1 MSAAN
6 RHRYVMAGLLEGWD
20 WFDNALQALL
30 KSGGFEGYNKSQSM
44 MIMYV
49 SSGVRRPAEIARKM
63 RLSRQAIGHI
73 AGQLLDMKVLEA
85 NPDADDGRSVVLGFS
100 PKARSLQ
107 TAAQKII
114 TALEARL
121 EQRIGARKMAALIEI
136 LNLDWGSAIED
147 GDLAA
152 VKRQR
157 TGSR

>member
-1 MSAAN
+1 
-6 RHRYVMAGLLEGWD
+6 MAGLLEGWD
-20 WFDNALQALL
+20 WFDNALQAQL

-100 PKARSLQ
+100 PRARSLQ
-107 TAAQKII
+107 TTAQKII
-114 TALEARL
+114 ATLEDRL

-136 LNLDWGSAIED
+136 LNIDWGAAIDD

-152 VKRQR
+152 TKK
-157 TGSR
+157 SRAGKS